1 MAPESIGKSPILD
14 EQERNSFYFFIL
26 RTYLIMKGGDDTLN
40 ANCAR
45 ELTDIAKNRQVFL
58 NSAYSILDEEIRK
71 AANRGENSIVKEFTV
86 DRETISVL
94 ARVLKDL
101 GYTVSDEIGEMQ
113 RLVISW

>member
-1 MAPESIGKSPILD
+1 M
-14 EQERNSFYFFIL
+14 
-26 RTYLIMKGGDDTLN
+26 LN

-58 NSAYSILDEEIRK
+58 NSTYGILDEEIRK
-71 AANRGENSIVKEFTV
+71 AANRGENSIVKEFAV

-94 ARVLKDL
+94 ARVLKVL
-101 GYTVSDEIGEMQ
+101 GYTVSDEIGEAQ